1 MKWRG
6 QERKNGTGR
15 EKKRKKKA
23 RRKTCKKTLKEGDMN
38 AVVSGNCVRILLQ
51 NNLKI
56 VLQIPT
62 RLFPEPSW
70 YLPSIFNFKIFVPYH
85 RGSRV
90 NRAGIVVLNFK
101 NVTTLFLIAVLS

>member
-1 MKWRG
+1 M
-6 QERKNGTGR
+6 TLV
-15 EKKRKKKA
+15 KRKRE
-23 RRKTCKKTLKEGDMN
+23 RRKREGKRAKKTLKEGDTN
-38 AVVSGNCVRILLQ
+38 VVVSGNRVRILLQ

-62 RLFPEPSW
+62 RLFLEPRW
-70 YLPSIFNFKIFVPYH
+70 YLPSVFNFKIFMPYH

-90 NRAGIVVLNFK
+90 NCAGIVVLNFK